1 MKYED
6 LPDDIKADIP
16 NMLEDIT
23 AGKRSIQDVAQ
34 EIKTRLDG

>member
-6 LPDDIKADIP
+6 LPNDIKADVP
-16 NMLEDIT
+16 KMLEDILAGVRT
-23 AGKRSIQDVAQ
+23 AQDVAQ